1 MSLGLISS
9 YKGKKSSG
17 KFIQRFAIK
26 SIATAGNVLVDLFS
40 VTKINL
46 FSSFSHDT
54 QVPGRFSAVDTELKK
69 NRNDMDRRHIRGPLW
84 LLHFLFLFTLAVLY
98 NWLSMWAG
106 AHPLPQLQN
115 TTRPHHTQLLI
126 YLLSSLE

>member
-1 MSLGLISS
+1 MSLKLASEFTASSLYIFFMSLGLISS
-9 YKGKKSSG
+9 YKGKKSCG
-17 KFIQRFAIK
+17 KFIQHFAIK

-69 NRNDMDRRHIRGPLW
+69 NRNDMEED
-84 LLHFLFLFTLAVLY
+84 T
-98 NWLSMWAG
+98 
-106 AHPLPQLQN
+106 
-115 TTRPHHTQLLI
+115 
-126 YLLSSLE
+126 